1 MEMMVADPGSDPL
14 IQAERDAYAARRELH
29 TLGDALQ
36 GEFEGT
42 MSQAKEAGDAMQA
55 ASVATRQAIES
66 VSSRAHDLEND
77 ANTATQNVDAVAAA
91 TEEMNAS
98 ISLVGEHV
106 SKTAEGAK
114 GASAQARGATET
126 IQTLARASERIGDV
140 VKLIE
145 GIAGQTNLLALNA
158 TIEAARAGD
167 AGKGFAVVASE
178 VKSLAQQTA
187 NATKDIT
194 NQVNEIQS
202 VTAQVVDVIANISEV
217 IGSVEDF
224 SSEVADRV
232 QEQVAAINEIGRN
245 AQQAAISTRQVTE
258 SMSEVV
264 SEVNHVADKTGEQEA
279 SANKMRELIEALN
292 LRLQTAV
299 NETNSSSTEALD
311 RIPFDLSITV
321 KKGEQE
327 YPAELRNMSS
337 LGGVLVG
344 LKCDLAGG
352 DRIDIDLP
360 PLGAM
365 SAVIKGTSSAGFQ
378 VEFETSAKQI
388 TSKFL
393 KGHTAIDQPFIAK
406 GIKSANRI
414 GSRFSQAIDTGEIS
428 LDDLFDVEYQSVEGS
443 NPQQHL
449 TRYLAFTDKALPEI
463 QEPVLDFDDRVGF
476 CAAVDVNGFLPT
488 HNLKYNNSQ
497 KADDPVWNAGNCR
510 NRRIFTDRTG
520 ASAGANTEN
529 YLLQSYLRDMGG
541 GNFVLMKDLSTPI
554 MVKGRQWG
562 NLRLGYAP

>member
-1 MEMMVADPGSDPL
+1 MEMVDVAPGSDPL
-14 IQAERDAYAARRELH
+14 TLAERQAYAARRELH

-55 ASVATRQAIES
+55 ASVATRQAIDS
-66 VSSRAHDLEND
+66 VSSRAQVLEND

-98 ISLVGEHV
+98 IALVGEHV

-114 GASAQARGATET
+114 GASTQARGATET

-245 AQQAAISTRQVTE
+245 AQQAAVSTRQVTE

-264 SEVNHVADKTGEQEA
+264 SEVNHVADRTSEQEA

-299 NETNSSSTEALD
+299 DETNSSNTDALD
-311 RIPFDLSITV
+311 RIPFDLSVSV
-321 KKGEQE
+321 KKGGQDHS
-327 YPAELRNMSS
+327 AELRNMSS
-337 LGGVLVG
+337 LGGVLIG
-344 LKCDLAGG
+344 LEHDLASG
-352 DRIDIDLP
+352 DKVDIDLP
-360 PLGAM
+360 PLGTL
-365 SAVIKGTSSAGFQ
+365 SAVVRGAGSEGQQ
-378 VEFETSAKQI
+378 VEFATSAKEL
-388 TSKFL
+388 TLEFL

-406 GIKSANRI
+406 GIRSANRI
-414 GSRFSQAIDTGEIS
+414 GERFSQAVDAGEIS
-428 LDDLFDVEYQSVEGS
+428 MDELFDVDYQSVEGS
-443 NPQQHL
+443 NPLQHL
-449 TRYLAFTDKALPEI
+449 TRYLAFTDKILPEV
-463 QEPVLDFDDRVGF
+463 QEPVLDFDDRIGF
-476 CAAVDVNGFLPT
+476 CAAVDMNGYLPT

-554 MVKGRQWG
+554 VVKGKQWG

>member
-1 MEMMVADPGSDPL
+1 MEMVVVESGNDPL
-14 IQAERDAYAARRELH
+14 TLAERRAYASRRELH

-42 MSQAKEAGDAMQA
+42 MSQAKEAGDAMQG
-55 ASVATRQAIES
+55 ASVATRQAIDS
-66 VSSRAHDLEND
+66 VSTRAHALEND

-98 ISLVGEHV
+98 IALVGEHV
-106 SKTAEGAK
+106 AKTAEGAK
-114 GASAQARGATET
+114 GASAEAKGATET

-202 VTAQVVDVIANISEV
+202 VTAQVVEVIANISEV
-217 IGSVEDF
+217 IGSVESF

-264 SEVNHVADKTGEQEA
+264 TEVNHVADRTGEQEA
-279 SANKMRELIEALN
+279 NANIMRELIEALN

-299 NETNSSSTEALD
+299 DETHNSDDEGLD
-311 RIPFDLSITV
+311 RIPFDLAITLRT
-321 KKGEQE
+321 GGQE
-327 YPAELRNMSS
+327 HSTNLRNMSS
-337 LGGVLVG
+337 
-344 LKCDLAGG
+344 AGG
-352 DRIDIDLP
+352 IVLGLDQELSVGDNVEIELQPMGMLPGIVKEVVADGVHVDFDI
-360 PLGAM
+360 
-365 SAVIKGTSSAGFQ
+365 SAREATRA
-378 VEFETSAKQI
+378 
-388 TSKFL
+388 FL
-393 KGHTAIDQPFIAK
+393 KGHAAIDQPFIAK
-406 GIKSANRI
+406 GIRSAGQI
-414 GSRFSQAIDTGEIS
+414 SQRFERAIDAGEIS
-428 LDDLFDVEYQSVEGS
+428 MNDLFDVDYQSVEDS

-449 TRYLAFTDKALPEI
+449 TRYLIFTDKALPEV
-463 QEPVLDFDDRVGF
+463 QEPVLDFDDRVAF
-476 CAAVDVNGFLPT
+476 CAAVDVNGYLPT

-541 GNFVLMKDLSTPI
+541 GKFILMKDLSTPI
-554 MVKGRQWG
+554 MVKGKQWG